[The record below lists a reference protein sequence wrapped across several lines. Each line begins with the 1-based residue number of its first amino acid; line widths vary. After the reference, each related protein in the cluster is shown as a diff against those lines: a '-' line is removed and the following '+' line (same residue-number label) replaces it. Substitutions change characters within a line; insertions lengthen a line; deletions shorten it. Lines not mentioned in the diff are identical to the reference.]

1 MASSIMST
9 MDPSPRL
16 RWGWVLA
23 LGIAMI
29 LLGSIAL
36 GDTLAV
42 TLISILLLGWLLI
55 GAGLLHIIHLVRNTE
70 ARNLWHVLNVIVDLV
85 AGFYFVSHPG
95 LGAVTL
101 TLVLAAFF
109 LASGIMRLIAVFQAD
124 LPHKVWPIIDA
135 LISIT
140 LGAMLWIH
148 WPWTGLWFI
157 GFAVAIGLIFR
168 GWGSVMIALAFRARN
183 ARQSGLSH
191 PADLDSVNNQPNGLN
206 SSSRALASIKSGV
219 SKPSVNQL

>member
-1 MASSIMST
+1 MASSIMSA

-29 LLGSIAL
+29 LLGSTAL
-36 GDTLAV
+36 GDALAV

-55 GAGLLHIIHLVRNTE
+55 GAGVLHMIHLIRNVE
-70 ARNLWHVLNVIVDLV
+70 ARSVWRVVNVILDIV

-101 TLVLAAFF
+101 TLVLAGFF
-109 LASGIMRLIAVFQAD
+109 LASGIVRLIAVVQAD
-124 LPHKVWPIIDA
+124 LPHKLWPIVDG
-135 LISIT
+135 LISIA

-157 GFAVAIGLIFR
+157 GFALAIGLIFR
-168 GWGSVMIALAFRARN
+168 GWGWVMVALTLRARN
-183 ARQSGLSH
+183 TRPSGLSTQ
-191 PADLDSVNNQPNGLN
+191 PA
-206 SSSRALASIKSGV
+206 
-219 SKPSVNQL
+219 

>member
-1 MASSIMST
+1 

-23 LGIAMI
+23 LGITMI

-55 GAGLLHIIHLVRNTE
+55 GVGVLHIIHLVRNVE
-70 ARNLWHVLNVIVDLV
+70 ARSVWHVLNVIVDLI
-85 AGFYFVSHPG
+85 AGLYFVSHPG
-95 LGAVTL
+95 LRAVTL

-124 LPHKVWPIIDA
+124 LPHKVWP
-135 LISIT
+135 
-140 LGAMLWIH
+140 
-148 WPWTGLWFI
+148 
-157 GFAVAIGLIFR
+157 
-168 GWGSVMIALAFRARN
+168 
-183 ARQSGLSH
+183 
-191 PADLDSVNNQPNGLN
+191 
-206 SSSRALASIKSGV
+206 
-219 SKPSVNQL
+219 